1 MTDITPEFDVVAR
14 PVYGIVVYQKLVHEK
29 EAPGQSRIDYVE
41 YFDVATNGQPINAHP
56 LRADESER
64 LANALLTTRRERQT
78 YLKPA
83 GVIPAH
89 VLQIDASKDGYA
101 MWYTP
106 ARRRTLLHDEQMGLP
121 SGEAAVPALLWK
133 ATTQR
138 LMLFA
143 LNGDERPTADTP
155 LFAAPFGN
163 TANGGSVCMGSVP
176 VSFEASVSLD
186 SFMARWEAFFFNSY
200 FTHLN
205 NQKPVKSNFV
215 QLWTRLLQTREPFPG
230 DELIATRQ
238 TLSSL

>member
-1 MTDITPEFDVVAR
+1 MTDITSEFDVVAR
-14 PVYGIVVYQKLVHEK
+14 PVYGIVVYQKLAHEQD
-29 EAPGQSRIDYVE
+29 APGQSRIDYVE
-41 YFDVATNGQPINAHP
+41 YFDVAASGQPINAHP
-56 LRADESER
+56 LRADEGER

-106 ARRRTLLHDEQMGLP
+106 SRRRTLLHDEQMGLP

-133 ATTQR
+133 ATTRR
-138 LMLFA
+138 LTLFA

-155 LFAAPFGN
+155 LYVAPFGN
-163 TANGGSVCMGSVP
+163 TASGGGVCMGNVP
-176 VSFEASVSLD
+176 VSFEESVSLD

-215 QLWTRLLQTREPFPG
+215 QLWTRLLQTPEPFPG
-230 DELIATRQ
+230 DELMATCQ